1 MITQSDSRIS
11 IKGIPDGLL
20 ITIDEGP
27 IDQLIQLLDAEVS
40 SRRGFFSG
48 SKVALKVGGRQLDP
62 QGITRFKNLLASHR
76 MELWAVLTENV
87 ETMDSARTLELATR
101 LPGSNVDL
109 DGNVMRPELEST
121 FEEARRRES
130 QVARPDIAES
140 LRDNCLL
147 VRETLRS
154 GRSIAHHSNVV
165 VLGDVNPGAEIIAA
179 GNVIVWGMLRGLVH
193 AGSHGDETAVIC
205 ALGLVPTQLRIA
217 DYIAISPVEKQKNLV
232 PEIAYVQDQQIV
244 ADAWTLKR

>member
-1 MITQSDSRIS
+1 MITQSESLIS

-20 ITIDEGP
+20 VNIGEGP
-27 IDQLIQLLDAEVS
+27 LDELIEQLDAEVA
-40 SRRGFFSG
+40 SRRGFLHG
-48 SKVALKVGGRQLDP
+48 SKVTLKVGKRKLDLMA
-62 QGITRFKNLLASHR
+62 ITRLKNLLASHS
-76 MELWAVLTENV
+76 MELWAVLTENA
-87 ETMDSARTLELATR
+87 ETMDSARALELATR

-109 DGNVMRPELEST
+109 DGNAMRPSLEST
-121 FEEARRRES
+121 FEEARQRES
-130 QVARPDIAES
+130 RVVEPDKVASIMN
-140 LRDNCLL
+140 NCLML
-147 VRETLRS
+147 RETLRS

-165 VLGDVNPGAEIIAA
+165 VIGDVNPGAEIIAA

-193 AGSHGDETAVIC
+193 AGSHGDETSVIC

-217 DYIAISPVEKQKNLV
+217 DYIAISPTEKQKNLV

>member
-1 MITQSDSRIS
+1 MITQSDSLIS

-20 ITIDEGP
+20 VNIGEGP
-27 IDQLIQLLDAEVS
+27 FDHVVQMLDSEVA

-48 SKVALKVGGRQLDP
+48 SKVALKVGKRKLDS
-62 QGITRFKNLLASHR
+62 QAITRFKNLLASHS

-87 ETMDSARTLELATR
+87 ETMDSARALELATR

-109 DGNVMRPELEST
+109 DGNTMRPDLEST
-121 FEEARRRES
+121 FEDARQLES
-130 QVARPDIAES
+130 RAGKPDISAS
-140 LRDNCLL
+140 IGDNCLL
-147 VRETLRS
+147 LRETLRS
-154 GRSIAHHSNVV
+154 GRSIAHNANVV
-165 VLGDVNPGAEIIAA
+165 VIGDVNPGAEIIAA

-193 AGSHGDETAVIC
+193 AGSHGDESAVIC

-217 DYIAISPVEKQKNLV
+217 DYIAISPTEKQKNLV
-232 PEIAYVQDQQIV
+232 PEIAYVRDQQIV